1 MSPNPPSTAPSAEV
15 PNDDAALL
23 AGLRAGQNAAFEQ
36 LVRLYGGRLLATA
49 QRLMGNETDACDAV
63 QDAYISA
70 FKSIDRFEGNCKLS
84 TWLHR
89 IVVNCALMKLRSRSR
104 RSETSIEDLLPTYL
118 DDGHRRSPG
127 PAWSSPAET
136 MLERQETRETVRRCI
151 SNLPDDYRSVLLL
164 RDIEELDTE
173 ETAQI
178 LGIRSGAVKTRLH
191 RARQALQTLLE
202 RELVA

>member
-1 MSPNPPSTAPSAEV
+1 MSPISSTAHAAGAEV
-15 PNDDAALL
+15 DEATLIAT
-23 AGLRAGQNAAFEQ
+23 LRAGHDAAYEQ

-49 QRLMGNETDACDAV
+49 KRLLGNEQDAGDAL

-70 FKSIDRFEGNCKLS
+70 FKAIDRFEGNCKLS

-89 IVVNCALMKLRSRSR
+89 IVVNAALMKLRSRSR
-104 RSETSIEDLLPTYL
+104 RDEHSIEDLLPTYY

-127 PAWSSPAET
+127 DAWSSPAEA
-136 MLERQETRETVRRCI
+136 MLEREETRQMVRRCI
-151 SNLPDDYRSVLLL
+151 AKLPTNHRTVLLL

-173 ETAQI
+173 ETAQALAI
-178 LGIRSGAVKTRLH
+178 QPGAVKTRLH

-202 RELVA
+202 KEMTP